1 MFLRKL
7 LDCLGYAQRDQSVSP
22 RVANLLQPVCDAD
35 VAWGWQGYL
44 FATGSSANPAA
55 NAIVCSVTI
64 TEDCFYILDASA
76 TYVDSPGV
84 ASTNSRRVALEIL
97 DLAGKTCWS
106 LAYTTVS
113 VFQTAVGLLSVG
125 AAPVQT
131 LRLHLLKDMVVQWRV
146 IDAGTGNSAIG
157 AGIALRKLYQETH

>member
-1 MFLRKL
+1 M
-7 LDCLGYAQRDQSVSP
+7 
-22 RVANLLQPVCDAD
+22 
-35 VAWGWQGYL
+35 
-44 FATGSSANPAA
+44 
-55 NAIVCSVTI
+55 TI

-146 IDAGTGNSAIG
+146 IDAGTGNSAVG
-157 AGIALRKLYQETH
+157 AGIALRKLAVKDSAQIEVDEPAAQRYSFQFSHCVLD